1 MKDKDIAEKI
11 LEDYPDVFADIVNG
25 FLFSGNEVVKPE
37 ELEDMQ
43 LRSAYRAELK
53 LHDMER
59 DVAKRWKKNGIRIA
73 CVGLENQTAPD
84 SRMVLRVLGYDGAEY
99 RAQCLKENRN
109 NAPYPVITIVLYFGY
124 EQRWTAAKSLY
135 EAVRVPDELKPFVTD
150 TKINVFEVA
159 WLTDDQVAKFKS
171 DFRIVADYFVQKRKT
186 GTYIGSRDTMR
197 HVYEVLQ
204 LLSVM
209 EHVDYLERAV
219 VERRVKGGERD
230 MSSIFDQYIK
240 EGEARGEARGVIMGA
255 EKKEAEVNERVAA
268 DMLKKNYPLDAI
280 KDISRL
286 SEAHIRKLA
295 KSLGVAVL

>member
-1 MKDKDIAEKI
+1 MKEKDIAEKI

-25 FLFSGNEVVKPE
+25 FLFNGNEVVKPE
-37 ELEDMQ
+37 ELEDMK

-73 CVGLENQTAPD
+73 CVGFENQTAPD

-99 RAQCLKENRN
+99 RAQCLRENRN
-109 NAPYPVITIVLYFGY
+109 KAPFPVITIVLYFGY

-135 EAVRVPDELKPFVTD
+135 EAVRVSDELKPFVTD

-159 WLTDDQVAKFKS
+159 WLTDEQVAKFKS

-186 GTYIGSRDTMR
+186 GTYEGSRDTMR
-197 HVYEVLQ
+197 HMYEVLQ

-209 EHVDYLERAV
+209 EHDDRYEQAAIEERA
-219 VERRVKGGERD
+219 KGGIRN
-230 MSSIFDQYIK
+230 MSNVIDRYIK

-255 EKKEAEVNERVAA
+255 EKKEAEVNERVAT
-268 DMLKKNYPLDAI
+268 DMLKEKLPLKTI
-280 KDISRL
+280 TKISKL
-286 SEAHIRKLA
+286 SEERIRQIA
-295 KSLGVAVL
+295 KSIGVAVL

>member
-25 FLFSGNEVVKPE
+25 FLFNGNEVVKPE

-43 LRSAYRAELK
+43 LRSAYRAEQK

-73 CVGLENQTAPD
+73 CVGFENQTAPD

-99 RAQCLKENRN
+99 RAQCLKENLN

-135 EAVRVPDELKPFVTD
+135 EAVSVPDELKPFVTD

-159 WLTDDQVAKFKS
+159 WLKDQQVAKFKS

-186 GTYIGSRDTMR
+186 GTYRGSRDTMR

-219 VERRVKGGERD
+219 VEKRVKGGERD

-240 EGEARGEARGVIMGA
+240 EGEAR
-255 EKKEAEVNERVAA
+255 KEAEVNERVAT
-268 DMLKKNYPLDAI
+268 DMLKKKYPLDAI

>member
-25 FLFSGNEVVKPE
+25 FLFNGNEVVKPE

-43 LRSAYRAELK
+43 LRSAYRAEL
-53 LHDMER
+53 HDMER

-73 CVGLENQTAPD
+73 CVGFENQTAPD

-99 RAQCLKENRN
+99 RAQCLKENLN

-135 EAVRVPDELKPFVTD
+135 EAVSVPDELKPFVTD

-159 WLTDDQVAKFKS
+159 WLKDEQVAKFKS

-186 GTYIGSRDTMR
+186 GTYRGSRDTMR

-219 VERRVKGGERD
+219 VEKRVKGGERD

-240 EGEARGEARGVIMGA
+240 EGEAR
-255 EKKEAEVNERVAA
+255 KEAEVNERVAT
-268 DMLKKNYPLDAI
+268 DMLKKKYPLDAI

>member
-25 FLFSGNEVVKPE
+25 FLFNGNEVVKPE

-43 LRSAYRAELK
+43 LRSAYRAEQK

-73 CVGLENQTAPD
+73 CVGFENQTAPD
-84 SRMVLRVLGYDGAEY
+84 CNGA
-99 RAQCLKENRN
+99 
-109 NAPYPVITIVLYFGY
+109 VITIVLYFGY

-135 EAVRVPDELKPFVTD
+135 EAVSVPDELKPFVTD

-159 WLTDDQVAKFKS
+159 WLKDEQVAKFKS

-186 GTYIGSRDTMR
+186 GTYRGSRDTMR

-219 VERRVKGGERD
+219 VEKRVKGGERD

-240 EGEARGEARGVIMGA
+240 EGEAR
-255 EKKEAEVNERVAA
+255 KEAEVNERVAT
-268 DMLKKNYPLDAI
+268 DMLKKKYPLDAI

>member
-25 FLFSGNEVVKPE
+25 FLFNGNEVVKPE

-43 LRSAYRAELK
+43 LRSAYRAEQK

-73 CVGLENQTAPD
+73 CVGFENQTAPD

-99 RAQCLKENRN
+99 RAQCLKENLN

-135 EAVRVPDELKPFVTD
+135 EAVSVPDELKPFVTD

-159 WLTDDQVAKFKS
+159 WLKDEQVAKFKS

-186 GTYIGSRDTMR
+186 GTYRGSRDTMR

-209 EHVDYLERAV
+209 EHVDYLDRAV
-219 VERRVKGGERD
+219 VEKRVKGGERD

-240 EGEARGEARGVIMGA
+240 EGEAR
-255 EKKEAEVNERVAA
+255 KEAEVNERVAT
-268 DMLKKNYPLDAI
+268 DMLKKKYPLDAI

>member
-25 FLFSGNEVVKPE
+25 FLFNGNEVVKPE
-37 ELEDMQ
+37 ELEDMK

-73 CVGLENQTAPD
+73 CVGFENQTAPD

-135 EAVRVPDELKPFVTD
+135 EAVSVPDELKPFVTE

-159 WLTDDQVAKFKS
+159 WLKDEQVAKFKS

-186 GTYIGSRDTMR
+186 GTYRGSRDTMR

-209 EHVDYLERAV
+209 EHVDYLDRAV
-219 VERRVKGGERD
+219 VEKRVKGGERD

-240 EGEARGEARGVIMGA
+240 EGEAR
-255 EKKEAEVNERVAA
+255 KEAEVNERVAT
-268 DMLKKNYPLDAI
+268 DMLKKKYPLDAI

>member
-25 FLFSGNEVVKPE
+25 FLFQGNAVVKPE

-73 CVGLENQTAPD
+73 CVGFENQTAPD
-84 SRMVLRVLGYDGAEY
+84 SRMVLRILGYDGAEY
-99 RAQCLKENRN
+99 RAQCLKENLN
-109 NAPYPVITIVLYFGY
+109 NAPYPVITIVLYFGH
-124 EQRWTAAKSLY
+124 EQRWTAARSLY
-135 EAVRVPDELKPFVTD
+135 EAVNVPDELKPFVSD
-150 TKINVFEVA
+150 VKLNVFEVA
-159 WLTDDQVAKFKS
+159 WLTDEQVAKFRS

-186 GTYIGSRDTMR
+186 GTYKGSKDTMR
-197 HVYEVLQ
+197 HMYEVLQ

-209 EHVDYLERAV
+209 ERDSRFEEAAI
-219 VERRVKGGERD
+219 EEEKKGGRQN
-230 MSSIFDQYIK
+230 MSSIIDQYIK
-240 EGEARGEARGVIMGA
+240 EGEARGEAR
-255 EKKEAEVNERVAA
+255 KEAEVNERVAA
-268 DMLKKNYPLDAI
+268 DMLKDGEPIPKIVKYS
-280 KDISRL
+280 KL
-286 SEAHIRKLA
+286 SEAAIRNLA

>member
-1 MKDKDIAEKI
+1 MANKDIAEKI

-25 FLFSGNEVVKPE
+25 FLFDGEAVIKPE

-43 LRSAYRAELK
+43 LRSAYRAEMK

-73 CVGLENQTAPD
+73 CVGFENQTAPD

-99 RAQCLKENRN
+99 RTQCLKENLGNR
-109 NAPYPVITIVLYFGY
+109 PYAVVTIVLYFGY
-124 EQRWTAAKSLY
+124 ERRWTEAKSLY
-135 EAVRVPDELKPFVTD
+135 EAVSIPEELKPFITD
-150 TKINVFEVA
+150 TKLNVFEVA
-159 WLTDDQVAKFKS
+159 WLEDEQVAKFKS

-186 GTYIGSRDTMR
+186 GTYEGTKDTIR

-209 EHVDYLERAV
+209 EHDDYFEQAAIEERA
-219 VERRVKGGERD
+219 KGGKRN
-230 MSSIFDQYIK
+230 MSSVIEQYLK
-240 EGEARGEARGVIMGA
+240 KGEELGA
-255 EKKEAEVNERVAA
+255 EKKEAEVNERVAT
-268 DMLKKNYPLDAI
+268 DMLKKKYPLDAI

-286 SEAHIRKLA
+286 SEDHIRQIA
-295 KSLGVAVL
+295 QRLGVAVL

>member
-1 MKDKDIAEKI
+1 MKEKDIAEKI

-25 FLFSGNEVVKPE
+25 FLFNGNEVVKPE

-43 LRSAYRAELK
+43 LRSAYRAEQK

-73 CVGLENQTAPD
+73 CVGFENQTAPD

-99 RAQCLKENRN
+99 RAQCLKESRN
-109 NAPYPVITIVLYFGY
+109 KAPYPVITIVLYFGY

-135 EAVRVPDELKPFVTD
+135 EAVSVPEELKPFVTD
-150 TKINVFEVA
+150 TKLNVFEVA

-186 GTYIGSRDTMR
+186 GTYRGSRDTMR

-219 VERRVKGGERD
+219 VEKRVKGGERD

-240 EGEARGEARGVIMGA
+240 EGEAR
-255 EKKEAEVNERVAA
+255 KEAEVNERVAT
-268 DMLKKNYPLDAI
+268 DMLKKKYPLDAI

>member
-25 FLFSGNEVVKPE
+25 FLFNGNEVVRSE
-37 ELEDMQ
+37 ELEDMK

-73 CVGLENQTAPD
+73 CVGFENQTAPD

>member
-25 FLFSGNEVVKPE
+25 FLFNGNEVVKPE

-43 LRSAYRAELK
+43 LRSAYRAEQK

-59 DVAKRWKKNGIRIA
+59 DVAKRWKKNGISIA
-73 CVGLENQTAPD
+73 CVGFENQTAPD

-135 EAVRVPDELKPFVTD
+135 EAVSVPDELKPFVTD

-159 WLTDDQVAKFKS
+159 WLKDEQVAKFKS

-186 GTYIGSRDTMR
+186 GTYRGSRDTMR

-219 VERRVKGGERD
+219 VEKRVKGGERD

-240 EGEARGEARGVIMGA
+240 EGEAR
-255 EKKEAEVNERVAA
+255 KEAEVNERVAT
-268 DMLKKNYPLDAI
+268 DMLKKKYPLDAI

>member
-25 FLFSGNEVVKPE
+25 FLFNGNEVVKPE

-43 LRSAYRAELK
+43 LRSAYRAEQK

-73 CVGLENQTAPD
+73 CVGFENQTAPD

-99 RAQCLKENRN
+99 RAQCLKENRS

-159 WLTDDQVAKFKS
+159 WLKDEQVAKFKS

-186 GTYIGSRDTMR
+186 GTYRGSRDTMR

-219 VERRVKGGERD
+219 VEKRVKGGERD

-240 EGEARGEARGVIMGA
+240 EGEAR
-255 EKKEAEVNERVAA
+255 KEAEVNERVAT
-268 DMLKKNYPLDAI
+268 DMLKKKYPLDAI

>member
-1 MKDKDIAEKI
+1 MKEKDIAEKI

-25 FLFSGNEVVKPE
+25 FLFNGNEVVKSE
-37 ELEDMQ
+37 ELEDMK

-73 CVGLENQTAPD
+73 CVGFENQTAPD

-99 RAQCLKENRN
+99 RAQCLKENLN

-135 EAVRVPDELKPFVTD
+135 EAVSVPDELKPFVTD

-159 WLTDDQVAKFKS
+159 WLKDEQVAKFKS

-186 GTYIGSRDTMR
+186 GTYRGSRDTMR

-209 EHVDYLERAV
+209 EHVDYLDRAV
-219 VERRVKGGERD
+219 VEKRVKGGERD

-240 EGEARGEARGVIMGA
+240 EGEAR
-255 EKKEAEVNERVAA
+255 KEAEVNERVAT
-268 DMLKKNYPLDAI
+268 DMLKKKYPLDAI

>member
-25 FLFSGNEVVKPE
+25 FLFNGNEVVKPE

-43 LRSAYRAELK
+43 LRSAYRAEQK

-73 CVGLENQTAPD
+73 CVGFENQTAPD

-135 EAVRVPDELKPFVTD
+135 EAVSVPDELKPCVTD

-159 WLTDDQVAKFKS
+159 WLKDEQVAKFKS

-186 GTYIGSRDTMR
+186 GTYRGSRDTMR

-219 VERRVKGGERD
+219 VEKRVKGGERD

-240 EGEARGEARGVIMGA
+240 EGEAR
-255 EKKEAEVNERVAA
+255 KEAEVNERVAT
-268 DMLKKNYPLDAI
+268 DMLKKKYPLDAI

>member
-1 MKDKDIAEKI
+1 LKDKDIAEKI

-25 FLFSGNEVVKPE
+25 FLFNGNEVVKPE

-73 CVGLENQTAPD
+73 CVGFENQTAPD

-99 RAQCLKENRN
+99 RAQCLKENLN

-135 EAVRVPDELKPFVTD
+135 EAVSVPDELKPFVTD

-159 WLTDDQVAKFKS
+159 WLKDEQVAKFKS

-186 GTYIGSRDTMR
+186 GTYRGSRDTMR

-209 EHVDYLERAV
+209 EHVDYLDRAV
-219 VERRVKGGERD
+219 VEKRVKGGERD

-240 EGEARGEARGVIMGA
+240 EGEAR
-255 EKKEAEVNERVAA
+255 KEAEVNERVAT
-268 DMLKKNYPLDAI
+268 DMLKKKYPLDAI

>member
-25 FLFSGNEVVKPE
+25 FLFNGNEVVKPE

-43 LRSAYRAELK
+43 LRSAYRAEQK

-73 CVGLENQTAPD
+73 CVGFENQTAPD

-99 RAQCLKENRN
+99 RAQCLKENLN

-135 EAVRVPDELKPFVTD
+135 EAVSVPDELKPFVTD

-159 WLTDDQVAKFKS
+159 WLKDEQVAKFKS

-186 GTYIGSRDTMR
+186 GTYRGSRDTMR

-209 EHVDYLERAV
+209 EHVDYLERTV
-219 VERRVKGGERD
+219 IEKRVKGGERD

-240 EGEARGEARGVIMGA
+240 EGEAR
-255 EKKEAEVNERVAA
+255 KEAEVNERVAT
-268 DMLKKNYPLDAI
+268 DMLKKKYPLDAI

>member
-25 FLFSGNEVVKPE
+25 FLFNGNEVVKPE
-37 ELEDMQ
+37 ELEDMK
-43 LRSAYRAELK
+43 LRSAYCAELK

-73 CVGLENQTAPD
+73 CVGFENQTAPD

-99 RAQCLKENRN
+99 RAQCLKENLN

-135 EAVRVPDELKPFVTD
+135 EAVSVPDELKPFVTD

-159 WLTDDQVAKFKS
+159 WLKDEQVAKFKS

-186 GTYIGSRDTMR
+186 GTYRGSRDTMR

-219 VERRVKGGERD
+219 VEKRVKGGERD

-240 EGEARGEARGVIMGA
+240 EGEAR
-255 EKKEAEVNERVAA
+255 KEAEVNERVAT
-268 DMLKKNYPLDAI
+268 DMLKKKYPLDAI

>member
-25 FLFSGNEVVKPE
+25 FLFNGNEVVKPE

-43 LRSAYRAELK
+43 LRSAYRAEQK

-73 CVGLENQTAPD
+73 CVGFENQTAPD

-135 EAVRVPDELKPFVTD
+135 EAVSVPDELKPFVTD

-159 WLTDDQVAKFKS
+159 WLKDEQVAKFKS

-186 GTYIGSRDTMR
+186 GTYRGSRDTMR

-219 VERRVKGGERD
+219 VEKRVKGGERD

-240 EGEARGEARGVIMGA
+240 EGEAR
-255 EKKEAEVNERVAA
+255 KEAEVNERVAT
-268 DMLKKNYPLDAI
+268 DMLKKKYPLDAI